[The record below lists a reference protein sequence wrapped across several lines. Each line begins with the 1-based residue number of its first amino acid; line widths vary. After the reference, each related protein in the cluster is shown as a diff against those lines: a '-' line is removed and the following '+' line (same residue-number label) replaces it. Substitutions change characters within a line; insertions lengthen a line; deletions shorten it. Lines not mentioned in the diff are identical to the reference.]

1 MRDDPVAAS
10 SSRENPQSILAE
22 VMGRCRLSEEERR
35 AYVQRMSRA
44 LLFETAEVVRLYSP
58 DDESKEEKS

>member
-1 MRDDPVAAS
+1 MRDDSVAA

-22 VMGRCRLSEEERR
+22 VMERCRLSEEERR

>member
-1 MRDDPVAAS
+1 MRDDPVAA

-22 VMGRCRLSEEERR
+22 VMERCRLSEEERR